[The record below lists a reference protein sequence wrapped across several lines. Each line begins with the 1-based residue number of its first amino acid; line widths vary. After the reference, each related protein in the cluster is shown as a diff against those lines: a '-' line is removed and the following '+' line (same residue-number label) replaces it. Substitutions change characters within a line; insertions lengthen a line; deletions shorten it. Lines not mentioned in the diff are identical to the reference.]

1 MLEFERPRDPL
12 DARFRLAAA
21 TRSVIDE
28 LASSTA
34 GDDAFERA
42 RDLVEAAAA
51 LLLQRGHGRRYT
63 GAEAAVVS
71 SEHLGSFLDD
81 SPFIGEL
88 NPLAPPIVMAAQSD
102 TAQADTAQADT
113 AQADTGRVV
122 GEVTYGA
129 AYEGPPSCVHG
140 GFIAAGFDEVLGFAQ
155 ALTGRPGMTARLE
168 VQYRSPTPLH
178 QPLRYE
184 GRIDRVEGRKIFAV
198 GTLHHGDTLCAEA
211 QALFVSMNPE
221 VFQRLM
227 RAREEPTR

>member
-51 LLLQRGHGRRYT
+51 ILLQRGHGRRYS

-88 NPLAPPIVMAAQSD
+88 NPLAPPIVMA
-102 TAQADTAQADT
+102 AQADT

-178 QPLRYE
+178 RPLRYE

-227 RAREEPTR
+227 QAREEPTR

>member
-1 MLEFERPRDPL
+1 M
-12 DARFRLAAA
+12 AR
-21 TRSVIDE
+21 V
-28 LASSTA
+28 ASEVASEVASDVA
-34 GDDAFERA
+34 GE
-42 RDLVEAAAA
+42 
-51 LLLQRGHGRRYT
+51 
-63 GAEAAVVS
+63 VVA
-71 SEHLGSFLDD
+71 SE
-81 SPFIGEL
+81 
-88 NPLAPPIVMAAQSD
+88 V
-102 TAQADTAQADT
+102 
-113 AQADTGRVV
+113 VV

-227 RAREEPTR
+227 QAREEPTR

>member
-51 LLLQRGHGRRYT
+51 ILLQRGHGRRYS

-88 NPLAPPIVMAAQSD
+88 NPLAPPIVMA
-102 TAQADTAQADT
+102 AQADTAQADT